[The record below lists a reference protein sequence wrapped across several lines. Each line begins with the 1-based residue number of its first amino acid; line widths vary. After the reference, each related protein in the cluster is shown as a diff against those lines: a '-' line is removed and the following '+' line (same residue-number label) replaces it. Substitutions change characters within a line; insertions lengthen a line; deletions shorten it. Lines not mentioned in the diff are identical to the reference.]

1 MTKSEKKM
9 TGAATG
15 PVPGKKRQQDIK
27 GKTEELRTRGRRIR
41 NIVGGIIFIALGLF
55 FLLCFQTPFTGNFG
69 TIICRVFMGCLTTDR
84 KSVV

>member
-41 NIVGGIIFIALGLF
+41 NIVS
-55 FLLCFQTPFTGNFG
+55 
-69 TIICRVFMGCLTTDR
+69 VDR